1 MKPATR
7 WFDESFA
14 PVPRFYER
22 FARQQRFGLPSEF
35 PLTSPYPGIDHH
47 LSGPNITTRPGIL
60 DRRRIARVYCPR
72 LSLSMVLA
80 EEVKFIQ
87 DMSKRLSIS
96 QLGQRYASYLHSR
109 QKVLPKGTFKAR
121 QNVRLLGP
129 CFKTGE
135 RYIRN
140 TTASVKKFRND
151 AALRLM

>member
-35 PLTSPYPGIDHH
+35 PLTLPYPGTDHH

-60 DRRRIARVYCPR
+60 DRRRIDRVYCPR
-72 LSLSMVLA
+72 LSLSMALA

-96 QLGQRYASYLHSR
+96 QLGQRQASYTFIHARKFYRKALSKLAKMLDSLVRVSR
-109 QKVLPKGTFKAR
+109 RENATYEIQQQVSKSSEMM
-121 QNVRLLGP
+121 LL
-129 CFKTGE
+129 
-135 RYIRN
+135 
-140 TTASVKKFRND
+140 
-151 AALRLM
+151 

>member
-60 DRRRIARVYCPR
+60 DRRRIARVYCAR
-72 LSLSMVLA
+72 LSLSIELA

-87 DMSKRLSIS
+87 DMSKRLSVS
-96 QLGQRYASYLHSR
+96 QLG
-109 QKVLPKGTFKAR
+109 
-121 QNVRLLGP
+121 
-129 CFKTGE
+129 
-135 RYIRN
+135 
-140 TTASVKKFRND
+140 
-151 AALRLM
+151 